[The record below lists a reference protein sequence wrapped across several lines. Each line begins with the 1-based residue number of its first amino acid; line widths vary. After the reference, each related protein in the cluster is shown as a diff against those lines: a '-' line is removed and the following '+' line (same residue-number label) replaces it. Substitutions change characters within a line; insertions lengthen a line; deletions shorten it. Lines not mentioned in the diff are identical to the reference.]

1 MLKNLVSKA
10 IYRKNNGKE
19 AIKLLE
25 ASELF
30 DELYYKKYTHE
41 KPISNYIKH
50 YLNKGYFQGIEPS
63 EKFSSARYLDLHQ
76 DIDGSKINPLVHY
89 LKYGI
94 KEGRDLKFNIDINE
108 DGGNLTVGNDINSNK
123 NKVGTYFDKQFY
135 LENNKDV
142 SESDVEPIEHYL
154 NFGWKEGRNPCSWFN
169 VNSYLRLNEDVRI
182 SGVEPFNHY
191 LEFGKSE
198 KRPLIEK
205 NSTFSPSIYDLK
217 QLGAS
222 LYAPVIYSFLMEMKD
237 YIKSNEIDT
246 LYFLSR
252 EGYFLKKIYDFAS
265 SLEVVPKVKTVEL
278 MVSRAYMFRLLFSSR
293 KDLDLALSSD
303 FKGSLSYFLRS
314 RFCQSQQEISG
325 LGFTEDELNKEIKLP
340 ENKIYLAELLSKNVS
355 ASVEP
360 SSDELSTYIKYLK
373 SVGFISS
380 KTPTVVDLGYAGTI
394 QKALSLLTDKSVDG
408 YYLLNSNKYNNLQVG
423 DKECKIYG
431 AFQNGK
437 TFNDGEPMMDKSLI
451 LEGLLTAPYAQ
462 LKKVRELDGEFHF
475 IRGEDAGAQEN
486 FYYLEAIVKGIFEFI
501 EDVGLIKN
509 DTNLIPDVK
518 SVFDNE
524 TSSKNDFF
532 ELLELDDSVSG
543 FGFINPNIVL

>member
-1 MLKNLVSKA
+1 MLKNFVSKA

-30 DELYYKKYTHE
+30 DELYYKKYTHG

-63 EKFSSARYLDLHQ
+63 EKFSSVIYLDLHH

-94 KEGRDLKFNIDINE
+94 KEGRDLKFNIDTNE
-108 DGGNLTVGNDINSNK
+108 ECGKLTVGNDINSNK

-142 SESDVEPIEHYL
+142 SESDVDPIEHYL
-154 NFGWKEGRNPCSWFN
+154 NFGWKEGRNPCPWFN

-222 LYAPVIYSFLMEMKD
+222 LYAPVIYSFLIEMKA

-265 SLEVVPKVKTVEL
+265 SLGVVPKVKTVEL

-325 LGFTEDELNKEIKLP
+325 LGFTEDELNREINLP

-355 ASVEP
+355 ASIEP
-360 SSDELSTYIKYLK
+360 SNDELRTYIKYLK
-373 SVGFISS
+373 SVGFMSS

-394 QKALSLLTDKSVDG
+394 QKALSLLTDKPVDG
-408 YYLLNSNKYNNLQVG
+408 YYLLNSNKYNNLHVG
-423 DKECKIYG
+423 DKECKFYG
-431 AFQNGK
+431 AFQNGR

-462 LKKVRELDGEFHF
+462 LKKIRELDGDFQF

-509 DTNLIPDVK
+509 NTNLIRDVK
-518 SVFDNE
+518 YVFDNE